1 MLKIDVKPIYLALI
15 NWTKNYW
22 RKKKKLEEVYFFETV
37 FCALEKVSYVLHEN
51 GMLRD
56 YI

>member
-22 RKKKKLEEVYFFETV
+22 RKKKLEEVYFFETV

>member
-1 MLKIDVKPIYLALI
+1 MLNLYIWRWLTEPKI
-15 NWTKNYW
+15 TEE
-22 RKKKKLEEVYFFETV
+22 KKKKLEEVYFFETV